1 MNNAIS
7 DLGNNDLK
15 NAATVLYRASLVLK
29 NLPTTPADDATKT
42 ALFESAKLAIKAVRI
57 VLRDVLGSLEH
68 IEATEGL
75 IQ

>member
-1 MNNAIS
+1 MNNTIADI
-7 DLGNNDLK
+7 GNNDLK
-15 NAATVLYRASLVLK
+15 NAATVLYRVSLVLK
-29 NLPTTPADDATKT
+29 NLPTTPADSDTKT
-42 ALFESAKLAIKAVRI
+42 ALYESAKLTIRAVRI